1 VGAQIPALNFQ
12 RCKGTT
18 CSLRFT
24 NVWAIF
30 LGFFFSPA
38 IVVIVVM
45 MSFVKIER
53 EGANIPHYN
62 INKKF
67 IYIYSEPVP
76 PLPMF
81 ILTNDHDHRDHGK

>member
-1 VGAQIPALNFQ
+1 MF
-12 RCKGTT
+12 R
-18 CSLRFT
+18 RFFFEKF
-24 NVWAIF
+24 F
-30 LGFFFSPA
+30 LGGRGGHL
-38 IVVIVVM
+38 VI